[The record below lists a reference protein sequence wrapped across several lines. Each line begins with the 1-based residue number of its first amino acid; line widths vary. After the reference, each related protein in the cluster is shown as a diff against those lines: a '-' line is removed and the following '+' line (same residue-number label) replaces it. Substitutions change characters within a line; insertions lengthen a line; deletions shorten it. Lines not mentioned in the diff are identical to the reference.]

1 MDPNTTD
8 DYGVTPLQTACS
20 TGGDRS
26 IDLLLKFGA
35 DIDHQDGFETTALHH
50 CFFRGNV
57 ECLARL
63 LPYKPNTGV
72 KQKSGILPI
81 ESIFRDDMHN
91 ILDYVIRCQ
100 QDQLQSPSPQDLV
113 A

>member
-1 MDPNTTD
+1 MDPDVRD
-8 DYGVTPLQTACS
+8 DYDTTPLQIACS
-20 TGGDRS
+20 TGGERS
-26 IDLLLKFGA
+26 VDVMMEHGA
-35 DIDHQDGFETTALHH
+35 SINLQDMHGFTALFQ
-50 CFFRGNV
+50 CFFRGTV
-57 ECLARL
+57 ECLKRL